1 MKMSG
6 NSGKVFEL
14 CLSSVRTGQ
23 PFSTMKIYLLSTLE
37 TGHDHFG
44 MHRYSLRSS

>member
-1 MKMSG
+1 MI
-6 NSGKVFEL
+6 GKVFEL

-23 PFSTMKIYLLSTLE
+23 PFSTMKITIESTLE

-44 MHRYSLRSS
+44 IDRYSLNHV